1 MRQFLIGLAVA
12 VPTVVLAVVAVVKF
26 WKLALVGGTL
36 LVVILVA
43 LVATVIAAMPL
54 GYLLAGIV
62 YYFRPEDPST
72 STSYSIDQGAESGT
86 QRRGSSDGPSDDQRG
101 S

>member
-12 VPTVVLAVVAVVKF
+12 VPTVALAVVAVVKF

-54 GYLLAGIV
+54 GYLLAGIF
-62 YYFRPEDPST
+62 YYFRNEESST
-72 STSYSIDQGAESGT
+72 SASYSIDQGTESGT
-86 QRRGSSDGPSDDQRG
+86 QQRGGSDGRSDDRG
-101 S
+101 NT